1 MEAAGHSSPP
11 PSAPP
16 PGPPTIPWL
25 AQGVGG
31 GPAAAPSEPAA
42 QPRVNR
48 RDLDSKRLAARVIDA
63 LLIGLPCYL
72 VVRGV
77 AAGESRLSI
86 WGISAALILTYFFL
100 CESWSGQTI
109 GKHVLG
115 LRVMSTDYG
124 PAPAK
129 SIAAR
134 TVLRVLEE
142 PFLALVVM
150 VASGRRRQRI
160 GDLAAGTIVA
170 REDECGER
178 PPPSRL
184 RLVYPVLWIGAAL
197 AFAAFGPGSSRPL
210 PPGVYPPAPSKAEG
224 MTPRWRAFADEVD
237 RTCATNFNY
246 GQLRIDQLWREARVR
261 GVSERKTNVGAW
273 ELQAQAQT
281 ATYRGIRALGTPPAK
296 PGLFARWRD
305 NVGLRGR
312 LMHRVSES
320 LAAADL
326 ATADEISGRILRLK
340 VTANRLGQRFG
351 LRICTSNGPGREP
364 VR

>member
-1 MEAAGHSSPP
+1 MEEAGQSFHP

-25 AQGVGG
+25 GEGG
-31 GPAAAPSEPAA
+31 STPPIPPPEPPVPAH
-42 QPRVNR
+42 VNR
-48 RDLDSKRLAARVIDA
+48 RELDAKRVKARLLDA
-63 LLIGLPCYL
+63 LLIGIPCYL
-72 VVRGV
+72 LVKTQTRGEP
-77 AAGESRLSI
+77 ALTT
-86 WGISAALILTYFFL
+86 WGISTALVLTYFFL
-100 CESWSGQTI
+100 CESLTGQTI
-109 GKHVLG
+109 GKRVTG
-115 LRVMSTDYG
+115 LRVMSADYR
-124 PAPAK
+124 PALAK
-129 SIAAR
+129 SVAAR

-142 PFLALVVM
+142 PFLALIVM
-150 VASGRRRQRI
+150 VVSGRRRQRI
-160 GDLAAGTIVA
+160 GDFAGRTIVA
-170 REDECGER
+170 REDECRER
-178 PPPSRL
+178 PRPSPL
-184 RLVYPVLWIGAAL
+184 LVVYPVLWIGAAV
-197 AFAAFGPGSSRPL
+197 AFAAIGPGSSRPL
-210 PPGVYPPAPSKAEG
+210 PPGAYPPAPSKAEG

-273 ELQAQAQT
+273 ELRAQAQT

-312 LMHRVSES
+312 LMHRVGES